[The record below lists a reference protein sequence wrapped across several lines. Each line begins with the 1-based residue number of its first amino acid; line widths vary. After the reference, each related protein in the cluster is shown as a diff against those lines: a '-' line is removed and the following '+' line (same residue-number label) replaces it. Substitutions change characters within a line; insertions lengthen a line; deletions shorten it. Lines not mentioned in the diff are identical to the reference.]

1 MADKLNDLEKL
12 KIILRE
18 SDCPFFTDDELE
30 FYLEDNNGDFNKTV
44 YQCLIVKSENTTLSL
59 SGLEAGD
66 TSKYFRRI
74 AQRYRENNSG
84 ILKG

>member
-18 SDCPFFTDDELE
+18 NDCPFFTDDELE